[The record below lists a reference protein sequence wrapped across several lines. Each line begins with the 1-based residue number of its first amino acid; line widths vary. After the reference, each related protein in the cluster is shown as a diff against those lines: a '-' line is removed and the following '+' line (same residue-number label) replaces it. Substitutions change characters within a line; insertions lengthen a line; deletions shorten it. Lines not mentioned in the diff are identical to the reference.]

1 MTSPQI
7 PLQLGFPPEQR
18 FATFEPSGSEAVAL
32 LQAAAAARDQRFLVS
47 GPPGCGKSMLLQATC
62 AEAARLGRPFAYLP
76 LLGLG
81 THAAAA
87 LEAQPAVDVL
97 CVDGLDA
104 IAGDPERERA
114 LFALHNRQTDAGGV
128 IVYAARSGAD
138 ALAIELPDLVS
149 RLQHCTR
156 LPLVPLDEAQRRD
169 WLQRRAAQ
177 RGLQLDD
184 AVLDYLFRNVG
195 RDLGT
200 LGALLDRLDR
210 ESLAA
215 QRRITVPFL
224 RGVLDAG

>member
-1 MTSPQI
+1 MTSAQI

-18 FATFEPSGSEAVAL
+18 FDTFEPAGSEAVAL
-32 LQAAAAARDQRFLVS
+32 LRAAAGAREQRLFVS
-47 GPPGCGKSMLLQATC
+47 GPPGCGKSLLLQATC
-62 AEAARLGRPFAYLP
+62 AEAARLGRSFAYLP
-76 LLGLG
+76 LAGLG
-81 THAAAA
+81 THAAPA
-87 LEAQPAVDVL
+87 LDAQPAVDVL
-97 CVDGLDA
+97 CIDGLDA
-104 IAGDPERERA
+104 IVGNEAIERA
-114 LFALHNRQTDAGGV
+114 LFALHNRQTDAVGV

-138 ALAIELPDLVS
+138 GLAIELPDLRS
-149 RLQHCTR
+149 RLQHCTH
-156 LPLVPLDEAQRRD
+156 LPLLPLDEAQRRD

-184 AVLDYLFRNVG
+184 AVLDYLFRTVG

-224 RGVLDAG
+224 RTVLGRS